1 MSFMIWVLALLN
13 FVLLGVIFFL
23 YKSLRNN
30 SSLVARRRRVDK
42 LKDYLS
48 KHLSEGVNIN
58 VLRKTILDSGWPV
71 EIVEQSLR
79 ELGY

>member
-1 MSFMIWVLALLN
+1 MSFMVWVLALLN
-13 FVLLGVIFFL
+13 LVLLGVIFFL
-23 YKSLRNN
+23 YKSLRDN
-30 SSLVARRRRVDK
+30 SSIVARRARVDK
-42 LKDYLS
+42 LKEYFS

-58 VLRKTILDSGWPV
+58 VLRRTVLDSGWPV